1 MSIKGKNNII
11 GLPSSYDA
19 NYMFKTN
26 KKCFICQSN
35 LTQDDLEKNNIIC
48 TENFEFSHLK
58 CVNSNNYEIVFHK
71 KNDTTS
77 MVKLIKKIKES
88 IYESPTI

>member
-35 LTQDDLEKNNIIC
+35 LTQEDLELNNIIC
-48 TENFEFSHLK
+48 TENFEFSHLQ
-58 CVNSNNYEIVFHK
+58 CVYYNNYEIVFHK
-71 KNDTTS
+71 KNDSTS
-77 MVKLIKKIKES
+77 MVKLIKRIKEN
-88 IYESPTI
+88 INESPAI